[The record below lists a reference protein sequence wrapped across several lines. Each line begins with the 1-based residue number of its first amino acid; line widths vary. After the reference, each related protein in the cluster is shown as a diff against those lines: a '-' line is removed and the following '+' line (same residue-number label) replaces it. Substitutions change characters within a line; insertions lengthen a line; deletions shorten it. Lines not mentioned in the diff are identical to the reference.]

1 MESVR
6 RSSRIETEA
15 VGAFWRWWSV
25 AGAGLITAAVMSG
38 VYGDLPEIIGSMV
51 MAIHPELRWETGPG
65 ARSRHRLCVS
75 GGGDP
80 RLRVLAERWR
90 RAAPAPT
97 ETWEFAAARE
107 PQQGMVTRTL
117 EGLAQPV
124 DLGLARMAVDW
135 DDHSALAE
143 LTVFHPA
150 FTAMSTNDC
159 RQAAR
164 LLVDWLIG
172 EDGVQRWVGAINVAR
187 TDPRDSQ
194 PAAVVPEFFQAVA
207 ARNSDPRW
215 TMREAKTSSGHRVI
229 VCALR
234 PLRWIDHPLLDL
246 HTAVRI
252 SYRRTGNDGLPDD
265 GLPDGEALLGLLH
278 LEKDL
283 DELLGSR
290 GELVASETC
299 NGLRIVHYYSDSEDQ
314 NGRDSFDRFAR
325 ARKEVQVA
333 HTGDPGWA
341 RVQKFI

>member
-1 MESVR
+1 
-6 RSSRIETEA
+6 
-15 VGAFWRWWSV
+15 
-25 AGAGLITAAVMSG
+25 MSG
-38 VYGDLPEIIGSMV
+38 VYGDLPEIIGAMV
-51 MAIHPELRWETGPG
+51 MAIHPELNWETGPG
-65 ARSRHRLCVS
+65 TRSRHRLCVT

-90 RAAPAPT
+90 RAAPAST

-107 PQQGMVTRTL
+107 PQPGIATGTL
-117 EGLAQPV
+117 EGLAEPV
-124 DLGLARMAVDW
+124 DLGLARIAVDW
-135 DDHSALAE
+135 DERSALAE
-143 LTVFHPA
+143 LTVYHPA
-150 FTAMSTNDC
+150 FTGMGTNDC
-159 RQAAR
+159 RQAGR

-172 EDGVQRWVGAINVAR
+172 EDDVQRWVGAINVAR

-252 SYRRTGNDGLPDD
+252 SYRRTGNDGLADD
-265 GLPDGEALLGLLH
+265 GLPDGEALLGLLQ

-283 DELLGSR
+283 NAALGSR
-290 GELVASETC
+290 GTLVCSETS
-299 NGLRIVHYYSDSEDQ
+299 NGLRVLHYYSDSEDQ

-325 ARKEVQVA
+325 ARQEVQVA
-333 HTGDPGWA
+333 HTGDPGWG